1 MRTAFQHRLHPARLL
16 VTLALL
22 LVPLLPG
29 GQAPTAAA
37 GPSQQLAAGA
47 SSGNDQAV
55 LRVRD
60 RGPVPRIL
68 PDRLDERG
76 QSGRALGSAVV
87 ATALAV
93 LALGPAGRV
102 RVPRRRP
109 RRAPQAAPAPPRA
122 PPHLQPA

>member
-16 VTLALL
+16 VILALL

-29 GQAPTAAA
+29 GQAPPAAA
-37 GPSQQLAAGA
+37 GPGRQLAPGA

-68 PDRLDERG
+68 PDRLDQPG
-76 QSGRALGSAVV
+76 QSGRALGWAVV

-102 RVPRRRP
+102 RVPRRRS
-109 RRAPQAAPAPPRA
+109 RHAPQAAPGPPWAPPRI
-122 PPHLQPA
+122 QPA